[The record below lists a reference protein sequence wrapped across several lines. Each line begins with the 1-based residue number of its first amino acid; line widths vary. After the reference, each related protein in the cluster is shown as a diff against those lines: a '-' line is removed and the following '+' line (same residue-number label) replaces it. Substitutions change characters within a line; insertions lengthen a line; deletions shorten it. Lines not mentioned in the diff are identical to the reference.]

1 MIPSL
6 SEHPSGPPC
15 FACGARPGSKAAPSE
30 TVTLCKRC
38 AFADV
43 PVSFCD
49 SKCYERAKERH
60 EKQNCVG
67 QTNRR
72 IFLDE
77 PESWKHFCTP
87 GCRVEIVSPRLRL
100 RPVEIEDDKRI
111 FAVKNERLVSSQQ
124 LYGVIDDPSIVLPF
138 FTAGYLANNIPAL
151 ESEGSPVAGRTRYVW
166 AIEPRLNKDGT
177 RMVEAKTVEGVKHDL
192 DANGYIGNIAVQI
205 LVKPGGQ
212 RGSEFEPKP
221 GKIFCYPSEEELA
234 NSPYEAVLF
243 YELHPNFW
251 RQGLMTEAIKAVIPF
266 VFTTLKLPRIIID
279 PVSSNE
285 ASLAL
290 AEKLGFPRI
299 GEVDRKS
306 VSFFKH
312 SRQIRYELTREQW
325 LKTKKPSKSKA
336 KKKRRKGAATE
347 AAGEAEGQDEPEA
360 ERKETEVE
368 TKDGV
373 NEGQEDVP
381 KGESDAADI
390 GVMGTQQTGE
400 DAATT
405 NGDEVVPVEARTCRW
420 CQVPSH
426 HGVLECG
433 GCKWAFWCSQPCKT
447 AELTYHNGAHY
458 LQCPGKGGKV
468 DAHWCR
474 MRAEFK
480 KRPRR
485 LGYS

>member
-1 MIPSL
+1 MVPSL
-6 SEHPSGPPC
+6 NEHPSGPPC

-30 TVTLCKRC
+30 TVTFCKRC

-151 ESEGSPVAGRTRYVW
+151 ESEGSPVSGRTRYVW
-166 AIEPRLNKDGT
+166 AIEPRLNKDDT
-177 RMVEAKTVEGVKHDL
+177 RTVEAKKAEGVKHDL
-192 DANGYIGNIAVQI
+192 DANGYIGNIAVQV
-205 LVKPGGQ
+205 LVKPGVQ

-234 NSPYEAVLF
+234 TSPYEAVLF

-290 AEKLGFPRI
+290 AEKLGFTRI

-312 SRQIRYELTREQW
+312 SKQIRYELTREQW
-325 LKTKKPSKSKA
+325 LKTKKSSKSKA
-336 KKKRRKGAATE
+336 KKKRKKGA
-347 AAGEAEGQDEPEA
+347 AAGEAADGQDGP
-360 ERKETEVE
+360 ETEEKEAQPQVGM
-368 TKDGV
+368 KDDV
-373 NEGQEDVP
+373 KDGQEDVDVKVP
-381 KGESDAADI
+381 EQNS
-390 GVMGTQQTGE
+390 E
-400 DAATT
+400 DVATT
-405 NGDEVVPVEARTCRW
+405 NGGESVPAEARTCRW
-420 CQVPSH
+420 YVAVS
-426 HGVLECG
+426 
-433 GCKWAFWCSQPCKT
+433 SPCKT

-485 LGYS
+485 LAYS

>member
-1 MIPSL
+1 MTPL
-6 SEHPSGPPC
+6 LNEHPSGQPC
-15 FACGARPGSKAAPSE
+15 FACGARPGSKAAASE
-30 TVTLCKRC
+30 TITLCKRC

-49 SKCYERAKERH
+49 SKCYERGKERH

-87 GCRVEIVSPRLRL
+87 GCRVEIVSPRLQL

-138 FTAGYLANNIPAL
+138 FTAGYLDNNIPAV

-177 RMVEAKTVEGVKHDL
+177 RAVEAKKAEGVKHDL
-192 DANGYIGNIAVQI
+192 DADGYIGNIAVQI
-205 LVKPGGQ
+205 LVKPGGH
-212 RGSEFEPKP
+212 RGSDFEPKP
-221 GKIFCYPSEEELA
+221 GEIFCYPSEQELTT
-234 NSPYEAVLF
+234 SPYEAVLF

-290 AEKLGFPRI
+290 AEKLGFTRI
-299 GEVDRKS
+299 GEVGRKT

-312 SRQIRYELTREQW
+312 SKQIRYELTREQW
-325 LKTKKPSKSKA
+325 LKAKKPSKSKA
-336 KKKRRKGAATE
+336 KKKRKKGAATD
-347 AAGEAEGQDEPEA
+347 AAAEGSDAQDGPRA
-360 ERKETEVE
+360 EGKETEVE
-368 TKDGV
+368 AEDNVK
-373 NEGQEDVP
+373 EGQEDVP
-381 KGESDAADI
+381 KGESDAVDI
-390 GVMGTQQTGE
+390 AQRKSE
-400 DAATT
+400 DAAAA
-405 NGDEVVPVEARTCRW
+405 NGGESIPVEARTCRW
-420 CQVPSH
+420 
-426 HGVLECG
+426 
-433 GCKWAFWCSQPCKT
+433 
-447 AELTYHNGAHY
+447 
-458 LQCPGKGGKV
+458 
-468 DAHWCR
+468 
-474 MRAEFK
+474 
-480 KRPRR
+480 
-485 LGYS
+485 